1 MAGADYRRRAP
12 RAAVPKPA
20 TAEPGRPR
28 TPARA
33 PPARA
38 RRLETAAPHGRTRPR
53 WPPGSREAAPT
64 VAAGKPTGHRVGET
78 PAGQVGVRPLGET
91 FGQDGAAGCPGW
103 DEKTVE
109 QGLRD
114 APAPMH
120 GCGRVFSGCL
130 SARRP

>member
-20 TAEPGRPR
+20 TAEPGRP
-28 TPARA
+28 RA

-91 FGQDGAAGCPGW
+91 FGQDGAAGCPG
-103 DEKTVE
+103 V
-109 QGLRD
+109 
-114 APAPMH
+114 
-120 GCGRVFSGCL
+120 GREDCRAGI
-130 SARRP
+130 ARRASPDART